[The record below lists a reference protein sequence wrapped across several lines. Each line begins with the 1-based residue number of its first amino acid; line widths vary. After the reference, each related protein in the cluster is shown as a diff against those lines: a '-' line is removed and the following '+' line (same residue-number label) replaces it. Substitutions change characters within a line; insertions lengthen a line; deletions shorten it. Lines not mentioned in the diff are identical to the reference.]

1 MTWFN
6 TGGCLET
13 KYKAGRRAVQ
23 RRSRVCSLIGWTL
36 EFCRLLWQVDSSLRI
51 LKLLY
56 FKDFR
61 VSITGSIP
69 CEDLRVSQVS
79 LPLAWVDGLD
89 WHLSGAVA
97 PKLLERNPVSSKLS
111 IFRACRA
118 SLQEYHHQ
126 ILPHPLQL
134 ALSKQEEAPQHSRA
148 RLFNHPC
155 FFLRFLRAALSLPAQ
170 AQTGCSSPN
179 EELYL
184 RKSTCLRKKKTF
196 STSMAFHKIWSWMF
210 TRLACLLFL

>member
-1 MTWFN
+1 MVQH
-6 TGGCLET
+6 
-13 KYKAGRRAVQ
+13 GRVPWNQVEGQWKIQ

-36 EFCRLLWQVDSSLRI
+36 EFCRLLWESSS
-51 LKLLY
+51 
-56 FKDFR
+56 DFR

-97 PKLLERNPVSSKLS
+97 PNLLERNPVSSKVS
-111 IFRACRA
+111 IFRACCA
-118 SLQEYHHQ
+118 SLHREYHQ

-148 RLFNHPC
+148 RLFKHPC

-170 AQTGCSSPN
+170 AQAGCSSPN

-184 RKSTCLRKKKTF
+184 RKSTCLQGAKKRPSPLPWQF
-196 STSMAFHKIWSWMF
+196 ARFDLGCLSDLH
-210 TRLACLLFL
+210 ACCFYRCGCADSVQDAC